1 MRDVEELKEILG
13 DLDER
18 RVFTEKEESAMVMM
32 YSIDYPVQFQ
42 DAEMTTEEIV
52 ELKEK
57 NMKLLDEAQSLI
69 PLVQNMLALPPI
81 VATVDTGEDG
91 YV

>member
-1 MRDVEELKEILG
+1 MRSHEELKELFDGIE
-13 DLDER
+13 ER
-18 RVFTEKEESAMVMM
+18 KIFTDKEEAAMVTM

-57 NMKLLDEAQSLI
+57 NMMLLEEAQSLI
-69 PLVQNMLALPPI
+69 PLVQNMLALTPI
-81 VATVDTGEDG
+81 VATVDPEEDG

>member
-1 MRDVEELKEILG
+1 MRGQGELIEIFNE
-13 DLDER
+13 LDER

-42 DAEMTTEEIV
+42 DAEMTIEEIV

-69 PLVQNMLALPPI
+69 PLVQNMLALRPI
-81 VATVDTGEDG
+81 VATIDTEEDG

>member
-1 MRDVEELKEILG
+1 MRSHEELKELFDDIE
-13 DLDER
+13 ER
-18 RVFTEKEESAMVMM
+18 KIFTDKEETAMVMM

-42 DAEMTTEEIV
+42 DANMTTEEIV

-57 NMKLLDEAQSLI
+57 NMNLLEEAQSLI
-69 PLVQNMLALPPI
+69 PLVQNMLALTPI
-81 VATVDTGEDG
+81 VATVDPEEDG

>member
-1 MRDVEELKEILG
+1 MRDHEELKEIF
-13 DLDER
+13 DSIEER
-18 RVFTEKEESAMVMM
+18 RVFTEKEEAAMVMM

-42 DAEMTTEEIV
+42 DANMTTEEIV

-57 NMKLLDEAQSLI
+57 NMRLLEEAQSLI
-69 PLVQNMLALPPI
+69 PLVQNMLALEPI
-81 VATVDTGEDG
+81 VATVDPEEDG